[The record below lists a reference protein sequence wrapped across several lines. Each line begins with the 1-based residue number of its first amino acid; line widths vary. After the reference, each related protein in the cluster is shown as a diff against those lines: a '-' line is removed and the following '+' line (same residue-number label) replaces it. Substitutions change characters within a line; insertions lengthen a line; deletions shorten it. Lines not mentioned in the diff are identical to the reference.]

1 MNKVQKY
8 IKRVD
13 FGMEPKIKTLL
24 LTRYEIIAMMNTGNK
39 KRVKRH
45 TPLITRQ
52 FQHRLRFDNDSGC
65 GNQADVNRFIEIRI
79 PVVQI

>member
-39 KRVKRH
+39 
-45 TPLITRQ
+45 
-52 FQHRLRFDNDSGC
+52 N
-65 GNQADVNRFIEIRI
+65 A
-79 PVVQI
+79 